1 VACALSAPDSV
12 ERVDITVETG
22 VPTEPG
28 DDFALFLTE
37 RYRSQSLGAV
47 VGRQVEHRPWP
58 PARRAWFACR
68 KRFGALLVCSN
79 ITFTLSGGKL
89 TRIEPGKR
97 KKGGETAHTHPL
109 HAVGTF
115 FATDSS
121 TVIGG
126 IAVADNTEFVAGAVS
141 DRIIN
146 DLTFLARQ
154 PINLP
159 PFMQR

>member
-1 VACALSAPDSV
+1 MDPRKIVVTAGFVTITLSSV
-12 ERVDITVETG
+12 
-22 VPTEPG
+22 PYMPPPQPSSN
-28 DDFALFLTE
+28 LT
-37 RYRSQSLGAV
+37 
-47 VGRQVEHRPWP
+47 
-58 PARRAWFACR
+58 
-68 KRFGALLVCSN
+68 
-79 ITFTLSGGKL
+79 ITLSGGKV
-89 TRIEPGKR
+89 TVIESGKR

-109 HAVGTF
+109 HAVSTF

-126 IAVADNTEFVAGAVS
+126 IAVANNTELVAGAVS

>member
-1 VACALSAPDSV
+1 MPPPQRGSNAP
-12 ERVDITVETG
+12 I
-22 VPTEPG
+22 
-28 DDFALFLTE
+28 
-37 RYRSQSLGAV
+37 
-47 VGRQVEHRPWP
+47 
-58 PARRAWFACR
+58 
-68 KRFGALLVCSN
+68 
-79 ITFTLSGGKL
+79 TLSGGKL
-89 TRIEPGKR
+89 TLIEFDKQ
-97 KKGGETAHTHPL
+97 KKSGETAHSRRL

-126 IAVADNTEFVAGAVS
+126 IAVANNTELVAGAVS